1 MGNEMQKY
9 FRIHSETGEIY
20 TKVSFDAEAVDHY
33 VFDVI
38 AIDFGK
44 PAQRNGTT
52 RVEVNV

>member
-1 MGNEMQKY
+1 MQKY